1 MPCRLLLSYAR
12 QNERAVLL
20 HLHHHL
26 EKVVTVNASVQTQ
39 SCTLL
44 MNRVTRKLLHQ
55 RRLKAHMDLMD
66 QDSCYL
72 HDASMEDT
80 LLLLKHQTVGLLL
93 LLPQERF
100 QI

>member
-1 MPCRLLLSYAR
+1 
-12 QNERAVLL
+12 
-20 HLHHHL
+20 
-26 EKVVTVNASVQTQ
+26 
-39 SCTLL
+39 
-44 MNRVTRKLLHQ
+44 
-55 RRLKAHMDLMD
+55 MDLMD